1 MDKEKLLKKIEENK
15 KLQVDKYV
23 KSIKMLVKEHK
34 EYYKDKK
41 YAEKFKD

>member
-1 MDKEKLLKKIEENK
+1 MDKEKLFQKIEENK

-23 KSIKMLVKEHK
+23 NSIKMLVKEHR
-34 EYYKDKK
+34 EYYKDKE

>member
-1 MDKEKLLKKIEENK
+1 MNKEKLFQKIEENK

-23 KSIKMLVKEHK
+23 NSINVLVKEHR
-34 EYYKDKK
+34 EYYKDKE